1 MYLCAVEN
9 LTSLKKVSC
18 SPVISLQF
26 LLICVTNILASVF
39 QYSNIRI
46 GPVVKKDVMK
56 ASTMLEHE
64 SQ

>member
-1 MYLCAVEN
+1 MY
-9 LTSLKKVSC
+9 
-18 SPVISLQF
+18 
-26 LLICVTNILASVF
+26 VTHVFASVF